1 MAIILQ
7 VNFTPSSAQDAQTA
21 EQREARARLLS
32 SQPGLIWKVWISD
45 QTSNTRGGIYL
56 FADRAS
62 AEAWGDASLRG
73 TLETAGATDISIRY
87 FDVNEAAS
95 LITHATLR
103 RDGVA
108 AAA

>member
-1 MAIILQ
+1 MAIVLQ
-7 VNFTPSSAQDAQTA
+7 VNFVASPAQDSQTA
-21 EQREARARLLS
+21 DQREARARLLAN
-32 SQPGLIWKVWISD
+32 QPGLIWKVWISD
-45 QTSNTRGGIYL
+45 AATKTRGGIYL
-56 FADRAS
+56 FTDRAS
-62 AEAWGDASLRG
+62 AEAWGDATLRG
-73 TLETAGATDISIRY
+73 TLEAAGATNISIRY